1 MDCIS
6 YICFLNKIKMRAMCK
21 IKLLL
26 SFLILACALNA
37 MQNNIGKTIV
47 NVSIKTPDDKK
58 SNIPFFGEK
67 VLLVLYTDPDVKDV
81 NDPLSDAVRE
91 KHYPKEKYVGIGI
104 ANCEDTWLP
113 NSMIRYAGRQKQSK
127 YPNSV
132 ILVDDNHIV
141 SKSWELGNCNE
152 LGYVLIIGKDLKIKF
167 AKAVKNQAE
176 SKAIISNVIS
186 TLEIEMAK

>member
-1 MDCIS
+1 MLSI
-6 YICFLNKIKMRAMCK
+6 NKIRLAS
-21 IKLLL
+21 I
-26 SFLILACALNA
+26 SFIFTGVLVA
-37 MQNNIGKTIV
+37 MQNNLGKTIT
-47 NVSIKTPDDKK
+47 NVKIKTPDDKA
-58 SNIPFFGEK
+58 SNIPHIGEK

-132 ILVDDNHIV
+132 ILVDDDHTV

-167 AKAVKNQAE
+167 SKAIKNQAE
-176 SKAIISNVIS
+176 SKSIIPIIIS
-186 TLEIEMAK
+186 TLEAEMAK